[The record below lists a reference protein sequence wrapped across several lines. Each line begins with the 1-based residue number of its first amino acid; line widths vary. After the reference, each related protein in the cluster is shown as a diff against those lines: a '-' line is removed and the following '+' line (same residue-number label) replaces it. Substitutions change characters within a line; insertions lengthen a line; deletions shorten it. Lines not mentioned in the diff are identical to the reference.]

1 MAHHTELERKYDAD
15 ADFVL
20 PDLRNAR
27 VEVGEPATHTLQAR
41 YFDTEDLRLAAR
53 GITLRRRQGGDD
65 AGWHLKLPAG
75 ENTKREIQLPLG
87 DDARAVPEELARL
100 VTAHA
105 RGRPLVPVAE
115 VETRRVERP
124 LLDENGRVLAKLADD
139 TVHAHPFGRNDGEVR
154 LMAWREIEIEA
165 VTASDDF
172 LAAVGDHLLGAG
184 AREAAARSKL
194 ARTLE
199 TVPTT
204 TRPSATG
211 TAGGVLV
218 TYLAKHYEEMLA
230 SDPLVRLADHDDD
243 SVHRMRVA
251 VRRMRSLLRTHRRM
265 IASARAVGLDTEL
278 KWLADTLGEVR
289 DLEVLRARFE
299 RRLAD
304 LPDADQRPTW
314 LAGMATEEF
323 RARDRLRAA
332 LSAPRYLA
340 ILDSVDVFL
349 ASPPLIGERAARPAR
364 RETARTVTKAWRT
377 MLRRHAHAA
386 GLPAGPARDAAL
398 HRARK
403 AAKRARYTAEAAV
416 PALGSPAKK
425 LARRAARLQDL
436 LGAHHDG
443 VVAAGRLGDLARRPG
458 TSAVEAFAMGR
469 LAEREERDREREPR
483 DLPAAV
489 KKAAARKPLRAL
501 RRA

>member
-20 PDLRNAR
+20 PNLD
-27 VEVGEPATHTLQAR
+27 VEVGNPATHTLQAC

-75 ENTKREIQLPLG
+75 KNTKHEIQLPLG
-87 DDARAVPEELARL
+87 EGTRTVPAGLATL
-100 VTAHA
+100 VTAHT
-105 RGRPLVPVAE
+105 RGRPLTPVAE

-124 LLDENGRVLAKLADD
+124 LLDRKGRVLAKLADD
-139 TVHAHPFGRNDGEVR
+139 TVHAHPFGGDDGEVR
-154 LMAWREIEIEA
+154 LMTWREIEIEA

-172 LAAVGDHLLGAG
+172 LAAVGDHLLSAG

-199 TVPTT
+199 TVPSTA
-204 TRPSATG
+204 RPSATG
-211 TAGGVLV
+211 TVGEVLV
-218 TYLAKHYEEMLA
+218 TSLAKYFEKVLA
-230 SDPLVRLADHDDD
+230 HDPLVRLADHDDD
-243 SVHRMRVA
+243 SVHKMRVA

-265 IASARAVGLDTEL
+265 IHPARAAGLETEL
-278 KWLADTLGEVR
+278 KWLADALGEVR

-299 RRLAD
+299 RRLAEV
-304 LPDADQRPTW
+304 PNADRKPTW
-314 LAGMATEEF
+314 LAGMAAEEL
-323 RARDRLRAA
+323 RARDRLRET

-340 ILDSVDVFL
+340 LLDSVDAFL
-349 ASPPLIGERAARPAR
+349 ASPPLLGDRAVRPAR
-364 RETARTVTKAWRT
+364 QETAKTVAKAWRK
-377 MLRRHAHAA
+377 MLRRHARAA

-398 HRARK
+398 HRTRK
-403 AAKRARYTAEAAV
+403 AAKRARYTAEATV
-416 PALGSPAKK
+416 PALGSSVKK
-425 LARRAARLQDL
+425 LARRAERLQEL

-443 VVAAGRLGDLARRPG
+443 LVAAERLGEIARRPG
-458 TSAVEAFAMGR
+458 TPAVDAFLLGR
-469 LAEREERDREREPR
+469 LAEREERDRERELR

-489 KKAAARKPLRAL
+489 KKAAKRKPLRAL
-501 RRA
+501 HRR